1 MGYLIL
7 RGGIKMFYGNRRV
20 PRTILTV
27 LLVVG
32 MVFGCLGVAY
42 GQAYDGLKS
51 GDTAKTTANVNVR
64 AGASMESKVQMVAS
78 KGTQVIIENKVNAW
92 YKVNLT
98 NGKSGFIYGK
108 YLVKAEAVIPVAAA
122 KQPVQANTPA
132 KKQELPK
139 VESTMI
145 LATTTSTQDTGLLD
159 VLVPAFDKRY
169 SVKTK
174 VIAVGTG
181 EAIEMGKR
189 GDADVLLVHARKS
202 EDEFVASGYGINR
215 KDVMYNYFFIVGPK
229 NDPADVADSKDAETA
244 MKKIFD
250 TSSKFV
256 SRGDQ
261 SGTHKK
267 ELTIWDKYKLK
278 PQGSKWYMESGQ
290 GMGDTLM
297 MASEMG
303 AYTLVDSGTWYSFV
317 DKVDLK
323 VVLQGDPILFNPYGV
338 IAVNPEKYSNLSKN
352 AAAAFIDFITSEE
365 GQKIIKDYKK
375 NGQQLFVPDAKK

>member
-1 MGYLIL
+1 MA
-7 RGGIKMFYGNRRV
+7 
-20 PRTILTV
+20 RTILTV

-32 MVFGCLGVAY
+32 MVLGCLGATY
-42 GQAYDGLKS
+42 GQANDSLKP
-51 GDTAKTTANVNVR
+51 GDTAKTTANVNLR
-64 AGASMESKVQMVAS
+64 TTASMQGKVLMVAA
-78 KGTQVIIENKVNAW
+78 KGTKVVIEGKVNNW
-92 YKVNLT
+92 YKVNLAD
-98 NGKSGFIYGK
+98 GKAGYMYGQ
-108 YLVKAEAVIPVAAA
+108 YLAKVEGAATPTAAV
-122 KQPVQANTPA
+122 KQPAQASNPV
-132 KKQELPK
+132 KSQELSK

-159 VLVPAFDKRY
+159 VLVPAFDKKY
-169 SVKTK
+169 GVKTK

-181 EAIEMGKR
+181 EAIEMGKQ
-189 GDADVLLVHARKS
+189 GNADVILVHARKS

-229 NDPADVADSKDAETA
+229 NDPAGIADSKDAETA

-250 TSSKFV
+250 TNSKFV

-303 AYTLVDSGTWYSFV
+303 AYTLVDSGTWYAFA

-323 VVLQGDPILFNPYGV
+323 IVLQGDSILFNPYGV
-338 IAVNPEKYSNLSKN
+338 IAVNPEKYSNIHKN